1 MNYFTPEFLKFLR
14 ELPANN
20 NRDWFQ
26 DNKKRYEQFVK
37 FPFEQF
43 ITDLIQAFANEGLA
57 VGDLTAKEC
66 IFRINRDI
74 RFSKDKSPY
83 KIHVS
88 ALIAPGG
95 RKSMNSFGAY
105 VELSGEHVRLYSGA
119 YQPSSELLV
128 QIRQKIYDEPE
139 RLEKLISDKKFKE
152 NFGEI
157 RGEKNK
163 RLNKPFSE
171 IIEKQPLILHKS
183 FYYFKE
189 YEPEIVLEKD
199 LIQQIIKD
207 YKIIQ
212 PLNQYFE
219 EALRE

>member
-1 MNYFTPEFLKFLR
+1 MTYFTPEFIKFLR

-26 DNKKRYEQFVK
+26 ENKKRYEKFVK
-37 FPFEQF
+37 IPFEKF
-43 ITDLIQAFANEGLA
+43 VSDLIVEMNYPSLQAK
-57 VGDLTAKEC
+57 DC

-74 RFSKDKSPY
+74 RFSQDKSPY

-88 ALIAPGG
+88 ALISPNG
-95 RKSMNSFGAY
+95 RKSVNGFGIY
-105 VELSGEHVRLYSGA
+105 VEFSGEHVRLYSGA
-119 YQPSSELLV
+119 YMPSSEVLQ

-139 RLEKLISDKKFKE
+139 RLQKLVSDKKFKQ

-163 RLNKPFSE
+163 RINKPFSE
-171 IIEKQPLILHKS
+171 IADKQPLILNKS

-189 YEPEIVLEKD
+189 YEPEIVLDEN
-199 LIQQIIKD
+199 LIKQLITD
-207 YKIIQ
+207 FKIIQ
-212 PLNQYFE
+212 PLNAYFE
-219 EALRE
+219 ESIY

>member
-1 MNYFTPEFLKFLR
+1 MSHFTPEFLQFLR

-20 NRDWFQ
+20 NRDWFHE
-26 DNKKRYEQFVK
+26 NKKHYEQFVK
-37 FPFEQF
+37 FPFEKF
-43 ITDLIQAFANEGLA
+43 VTDLIEAFSKEGLA
-57 VGDLTAKEC
+57 VGELTAKEC
-66 IFRINRDI
+66 IFRIYRDV
-74 RFSKDKSPY
+74 RFGLDKSPY

-119 YQPSSELLV
+119 YQPSPELLV

-139 RLEKLISDKKFKE
+139 RLQELISDKKFKQ

-163 RLNKPFSE
+163 RINKPFSE
-171 IIEKQPLILHKS
+171 IIENQPLILNKS
-183 FYYFKE
+183 FYYFKN
-189 YEPEIVLEKD
+189 YESENVLKKD
-199 LIQQIIKD
+199 FIQRLVKD

-212 PLNQYFE
+212 PLNQYLE
-219 EALRE
+219 EAIK